1 MSNPVEA
8 LEQSIGHQC
17 QNGHG
22 VLADVVLVQ
31 LATGETDVICQ
42 PCLIMLMSAAIST
55 MVQNLTPEQLA
66 AEDPATV
73 AMQAAAAA
81 LAAQPD

>member
-1 MSNPVEA
+1 MSNPVQA

-22 VLADVVLVQ
+22 VRADVVLVQ

-42 PCLIMLMSAAIST
+42 PCLIMLMSAAISA
-55 MVQNLTPEQLA
+55 MVANLSDEDLEASDPVTIA
-66 AEDPATV
+66 AR
-73 AMQAAAAA
+73 AAAAA
-81 LAAQPD
+81 LTGQPD